1 MSELNTGIQYLSGVG
16 PKRAELLQRE
26 LGLST
31 LGDLIHFYP
40 FRYIDRSGLQRISGI
55 DSTLASVQVRGR
67 VVQSTLYGP
76 GSTVLAQSHYDAN
89 GQAVTVLGEVKER
102 GGSGKTGDRL
112 HFNAA
117 KRLSVIVDD
126 GSGRME
132 MVFFKG
138 IKWNY
143 QRLALGSEF
152 IFFGKPQEFNGNAGH
167 LCYDFKTVD
176 ERFPVK
182 FCSWNGEHQ
191 WTAHDGPNTK
201 TGQGWENTWV
211 PDEVHKFFEQF

>member
-1 MSELNTGIQYLSGVG
+1 MSELSTSIQYLSGVG

-31 LGDLIHFYP
+31 LSDLIHFYP
-40 FRYIDRSGLQRISGI
+40 FRYMDRSGLQRIAGI
-55 DSTLASVQVRGR
+55 DSSLASVQVRGR
-67 VVQSTLYGP
+67 VVQVTLYGP

-152 IFFGKPQEFNGNAGH
+152 IFFGKPSSDAFICCSGCFHSYYFIQHCFQEII
-167 LCYDFKTVD
+167 
-176 ERFPVK
+176 
-182 FCSWNGEHQ
+182 FCQ
-191 WTAHDGPNTK
+191 
-201 TGQGWENTWV
+201 V
-211 PDEVHKFFEQF
+211 